1 MRLILLLLLTFEIFA
16 RVVYITDE
24 VDIPIRSEKSFEDNI
39 VRSAP
44 SGTKLE
50 ILQTDN
56 DGWTKIKLEQT
67 KGWIISRYLSNNP
80 PARDELERLQKQYD
94 KDKIT
99 LTKQRQEITTLKTEL
114 KDLKLKNKT
123 NKTNALKAISEKKHI
138 EKTYTDALKIE
149 HENIKLKAE
158 NLNLRSELK
167 LSEISNELRIEDA
180 NRSWFLY
187 GGILVFISL
196 IFGFIFAKIAR
207 KQ

>member
-196 IFGFIFAKIAR
+196 TFGFIFAKIAR

>member
-180 NRSWFLY
+180 NRSWFY
-187 GGILVFISL
+187 MVEF
-196 IFGFIFAKIAR
+196 
-207 KQ
+207 

>member
-1 MRLILLLLLTFEIFA
+1 
-16 RVVYITDE
+16 VVYITDE